1 MGAGDAALVV
11 DVFWEQP
18 EPEVETDAVVTLAP
32 EQLCMAAAEAL
43 FEALH
48 AAAISGVHFAA
59 MAALHEEDLVEAAA
73 AVALSSHAN
82 VSVAHVP
89 SVRTASAA
97 RTSRECFIMHLQG

>member
-1 MGAGDAALVV
+1 MVV

-59 MAALHEEDLVEAAA
+59 KAALHEEDLVEAAA
-73 AVALSSHAN
+73 AEVSLRQAFIQMLARRFAN
-82 VSVAHVP
+82 HG
-89 SVRTASAA
+89 R
-97 RTSRECFIMHLQG
+97 